1 MSAALALILAGLI
14 AVSAGC
20 GKKSS
25 NAYTGDN
32 NTLYVYNWGE
42 YIDPDVIDMFEEET
56 GINVV
61 YDLFETNEEMYPVIA
76 AGGVIYD
83 AVCPSDYMIK
93 KMWQNDLLRP
103 IDYNNVPNITEIGED
118 FITMEDAY
126 DPGGRYSVPYTWGT
140 VGILY
145 NKRMLDELGVPYP
158 TKWADLWDPR
168 LKDEILMQDSVRD
181 AFMVALKK
189 DGHSLNSTNDQELD
203 QAMND
208 LIAQKPL
215 VQAYV
220 VDQVRDK
227 MIGEEAAV
235 GVIYS
240 GEILYVQG
248 ELEGTDVDVEY
259 VIPEEGTNLW
269 MDGWVIPK
277 NAAHPALAE
286 KWINFLCRPDV
297 AAKISNTSP
306 TPPRTRVPKS
316 CSMPPTS
323 KTRPF
328 SRTQKPFSR
337 TPSSTTTWA
346 RRSTGNTTTAGRP

>member
-126 DPGGRYSVPYTWGT
+126 DPGGRYSVPYTWGLSASSIT
-140 VGILY
+140 SGC
-145 NKRMLDELGVPYP
+145 
-158 TKWADLWDPR
+158 
-168 LKDEILMQDSVRD
+168 
-181 AFMVALKK
+181 
-189 DGHSLNSTNDQELD
+189 STNLVCRIRRNGRISGIRGLR
-203 QAMND
+203 MKSSCRI
-208 LIAQKPL
+208 LSVMPL
-215 VQAYV
+215 W
-220 VDQVRDK
+220 
-227 MIGEEAAV
+227 
-235 GVIYS
+235 S
-240 GEILYVQG
+240 
-248 ELEGTDVDVEY
+248 
-259 VIPEEGTNLW
+259 
-269 MDGWVIPK
+269 
-277 NAAHPALAE
+277 H
-286 KWINFLCRPDV
+286 
-297 AAKISNTSP
+297 
-306 TPPRTRVPKS
+306 
-316 CSMPPTS
+316 
-323 KTRPF
+323 
-328 SRTQKPFSR
+328 
-337 TPSSTTTWA
+337 
-346 RRSTGNTTTAGRP
+346 

>member
-1 MSAALALILAGLI
+1 
-14 AVSAGC
+14 
-20 GKKSS
+20 
-25 NAYTGDN
+25 
-32 NTLYVYNWGE
+32 
-42 YIDPDVIDMFEEET
+42 
-56 GINVV
+56 
-61 YDLFETNEEMYPVIA
+61 
-76 AGGVIYD
+76 
-83 AVCPSDYMIK
+83 
-93 KMWQNDLLRP
+93 MWQNDLLRP

-297 AAKISNTSP
+297 AAKNFEYITYS
-306 TPPRTRVPKS
+306 TPNKGAEKLLDASYLENKAVFPDT
-316 CSMPPTS
+316 
-323 KTRPF
+323 
-328 SRTQKPFSR
+328 KPFSR